1 MDFKKKKIRAYHFKQ
16 KEKNRIRQRLN
27 VNKADT
33 IGGGNAS
40 KNR

>member
-1 MDFKKKKIRAYHFKQ
+1 MDFKKKKIRAYHFKK

-33 IGGGNAS
+33 IGGDRP
-40 KNR
+40 KT